1 MSGTDDSRIGRREE
15 EKEEIYN
22 PHYNRHVWVLQNK
35 ARRNYLS
42 ARGTA
47 RSFIMNKATQEDLEE
62 LESMIAER
70 KKEL

>member
-1 MSGTDDSRIGRREE
+1 MSE
-15 EKEEIYN
+15 EKKRKAVYN
-22 PHYNRHVWVLQNK
+22 PEADKKWAEQNK